1 MTHGAR
7 AHVIAAVDKRRA
19 PHGSRDQQRR
29 KGVAHVS
36 VCGKR
41 SFAEGAAVVGA
52 LDRSRPALAASRA
65 HDQKVLSNT
74 AHRTLTELPL
84 IRFWVKVIPEPYIVQ
99 VLFKMAI

>member
-1 MTHGAR
+1 MDSL
-7 AHVIAAVDKRRA
+7 VPCWVDKRRA

-65 HDQKVLSNT
+65 HDQKV
-74 AHRTLTELPL
+74 
-84 IRFWVKVIPEPYIVQ
+84 KVIPEPYIVQ